1 MQKKDYYSYTSSVFE
16 ERKQWNEIP
25 IITEREEKYIEI
37 DSVLDVER
45 FIPRT
50 IYKKVWDENNAFLN
64 ER

>member
-16 ERKQWNEIP
+16 ERKQRNEIP
-25 IITEREEKYIEI
+25 IITEKEEKYIEI